1 MQYEI
6 PPTTTALNLCGIF
19 RIHRAP
25 NCDDIYLG
33 EKLVGSIY
41 ELPEYQSSAMYSLKY
56 EFMPFNLDHVFTARD
71 SYEEV
76 WLDILTE
83 LANDSDLAVEFTI
96 QVTKYR
102 HSKKETATETT
113 PVTESELF

>member
-1 MQYEI
+1 MEYQI
-6 PPTTTALNLCGIF
+6 PATSSALNLCGIF

-25 NCDDIYLG
+25 NCDDVYLG

-41 ELPEYQSSAMYSLKY
+41 ELPDYSDSSAFRHRY
-56 EFMPFNLDHVFTARD
+56 EFMPFNLDHVFQSRNT
-71 SYEEV
+71 YEEV
-76 WLDILTE
+76 WLDVLTE

-102 HSKKETATETT
+102 HSKKETATCST
-113 PVTESELF
+113 PATESELF